1 MASSLD
7 KDEINLEFKKQDIF
21 KEKPIQLIEFKGDQF
36 ELNPEAL
43 EIINSIEEDILVV
56 AIVGKAR
63 TGKSYLMNLLLDNV
77 GNKNKGVIFIYP
89 VSS

>member
-1 MASSLD
+1 MANQLD
-7 KDEINLEFKKQDIF
+7 KDDINLEFKKQEVF
-21 KEKPIQLIEFKGDQF
+21 KERPIQLIEFKGDKF

-43 EIINSIEEDILVV
+43 EIINSIEEDLVVV

-77 GNKNKGVIFIYP
+77 SKNKGVR
-89 VSS
+89 